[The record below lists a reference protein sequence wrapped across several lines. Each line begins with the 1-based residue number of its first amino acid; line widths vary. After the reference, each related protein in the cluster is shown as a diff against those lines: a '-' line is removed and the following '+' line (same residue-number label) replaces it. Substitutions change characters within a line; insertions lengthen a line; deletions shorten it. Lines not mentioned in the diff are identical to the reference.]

1 MDVWIKS
8 FFFFFFFF
16 LFFLRPKSWGGL
28 RLCLS
33 LCSFPLGC
41 NLPDA
46 LSPDLKW
53 PQGMAYRWAPKLVC
67 QEQAPGVAGPTL
79 QGHLGSPWGGPSFQA
94 RGFCRGGPPHKAA
107 LRIWRCQ
114 EAPLESGSQDH
125 WAVSSEDA
133 EGHRECA
140 ESSRNIWKH
149 AGHTDTHIH
158 THTHGHFH

>member
-8 FFFFFFFF
+8 FFFFFSV
-16 LFFLRPKSWGGL
+16 FFLRPKSWGGL

-94 RGFCRGGPPHKAA
+94 RGFCRGGPPIRQPWGYGGARKHPWNQGARTTGLSAVKMPKAT
-107 LRIWRCQ
+107 
-114 EAPLESGSQDH
+114 ESVQKVPEIFGNMLGIQT
-125 WAVSSEDA
+125 
-133 EGHRECA
+133 
-140 ESSRNIWKH
+140 
-149 AGHTDTHIH
+149 HTH